1 MIGIVGELIARTL
14 VSVSSANRALIEE
27 ANMGEQKFVP
37 GFILLL
43 AGLMATSVF
52 AVSIYQFSKMPP
64 SPTETAAATQ
74 AYAQKPIAAEK

>member
-1 MIGIVGELIARTL
+1 
-14 VSVSSANRALIEE
+14 
-27 ANMGEQKFVP
+27 MGEQKFVP

-64 SPTETAAATQ
+64 STTETAAATQ
-74 AYAQKPIAAEK
+74 AYAQKPVAAEK